1 MTNYNLNPS
10 IIVLTYQPINPSTH
24 QPINSYTQKI
34 LFMANQINKNVF
46 TWSIIVALGGFLFGF
61 DTAVISGVEQHI
73 QELFHLSSFLHG
85 FTISSALIGTVIG
98 ALISG
103 RPADRYGRKPILFI
117 IASLYVLT
125 AIGSALANDVGTF
138 ILFRFLGGIGV
149 GASSVVAPMYIA
161 EISPAKIRGRMTAM
175 FQFNVIS
182 GILIAYVSNYLLR
195 EAGSEPWRWMLGV
208 AGIPAFLFLVLLF
221 LIPESPRFLI
231 KIGKIA
237 SAKTI
242 LEKIEVVSVDQ
253 EIEEIKLS
261 MSQTSVKKQTLFS
274 RQYIK
279 PISVAFLVAMFNQFS
294 GINAILYYAPRIFE
308 LSGLTNADSMFQSI
322 LIGVTNGIF
331 TILGLSLIDRVG
343 RKKLLIVGS
352 IGMSVCLGLVARTF
366 YSQDFS
372 GYGLL
377 IYLLIYI
384 MFFAF
389 STGAVIWVLIAE
401 VFPNNVRGKGQSF
414 GSFTHWFFAAL
425 ITFLFPVIE
434 KLSQFGVG
442 HAFMFFSVMMIVQV
456 FVVWKYFP
464 ETKGRTLEELGDNL

>member
-1 MTNYNLNPS
+1 
-10 IIVLTYQPINPSTH
+10 
-24 QPINSYTQKI
+24 
-34 LFMANQINKNVF
+34 MANRINKNVF
-46 TWSIIVALGGFLFGF
+46 TWSVIVALGGFLFGF

-73 QELFHLSSFLHG
+73 QKLFHLSSFVHG
-85 FTISSALIGTVIG
+85 FTISSALIGTVTG

-103 RPADRYGRKPILFI
+103 RPADRYGRKPILYI
-117 IASLYVLT
+117 IAGLYVLT
-125 AIGSALANDVGTF
+125 AAGSALANNVSTF
-138 ILFRFLGGIGV
+138 IIFRFLGGIGV

-195 EAGSEPWRWMLGV
+195 EAGTEPWRWMLGV
-208 AGIPAFLFLVLLF
+208 AGVPAFLFLVLLF
-221 LIPESPRFLI
+221 IIPESPRFLI
-231 KIGKIA
+231 KIGQIA
-237 SAKTI
+237 GARTI
-242 LEKIEVVSVDQ
+242 LQKIEVTSVEE
-253 EIEEIKLS
+253 EIEEIRLS
-261 MSQTSVKKQTLFS
+261 VSRSETGTQTLFS
-274 RQYIK
+274 RLYIK

-308 LSGLTNADSMFQSI
+308 LSGLTNSDSMFQSI

-331 TILGLSLIDRVG
+331 TILGLTLIDRVG
-343 RKKLLIVGS
+343 RKKLLITGS
-352 IGMSVCLGLVARTF
+352 LGMSVCLGLVARTF
-366 YSQDFS
+366 YTQDFS
-372 GYGLL
+372 GVGLL

-401 VFPNNVRGKGQSF
+401 IFPNNVRGKGQSL

-434 KLSQFGVG
+434 KMSQYGVG
-442 HAFMFFSVMMIVQV
+442 NAFMFFSVMMIIQV
-456 FVVWKYFP
+456 IVVWRYFP
-464 ETKGRTLEELGDNL
+464 ETKGRTLEELGENLSK

>member
-1 MTNYNLNPS
+1 
-10 IIVLTYQPINPSTH
+10 
-24 QPINSYTQKI
+24 
-34 LFMANQINKNVF
+34 LFQ
-46 TWSIIVALGGFLFGF
+46 
-61 DTAVISGVEQHI
+61 
-73 QELFHLSSFLHG
+73 LSSFLHG
-85 FTISSALIGTVIG
+85 FTISSALIGTVTG
-98 ALISG
+98 ALVSG
-103 RPADRYGRKPILFI
+103 RPADRYGRKPILFV
-117 IASLYVLT
+117 IAALYVIT
-125 AIGSALANDVGTF
+125 AVGSALAGNVTSF
-138 ILFRFLGGIGV
+138 IIFRFIGGIGV

-182 GILIAYVSNYLLR
+182 GILIAYVSNFLLR
-195 EAGSEPWRWMLGV
+195 EAGAEPWRWMLGV
-208 AGIPAFLFLVLLF
+208 AGIPAFIFLVSLF
-221 LIPESPRFLI
+221 AIPESPRFLI

-237 SAKTI
+237 AAKTI
-242 LEKIEVVSVDQ
+242 LEEIEIVSVDK
-253 EIEEIKLS
+253 EIDEIK
-261 MSQTSVKKQTLFS
+261 QSVSNTEVSKQTLFS
-274 RQYIK
+274 PLYIK

-331 TILGLSLIDRVG
+331 TILGLILIDRAG
-343 RKKLLIVGS
+343 RKKLLIIGS
-352 IGMSVCLGLVARTF
+352 LGMSVCLGLVARTF
-366 YSQDFS
+366 YMQDFS

-401 VFPNNVRGKGQSF
+401 IFPNSVRGKGQSF

-442 HAFMFFSVMMIVQV
+442 HAFMFFSVMMVVQV
-456 FVVWKYFP
+456 VVVWKYFP
-464 ETKGRTLEELGDNL
+464 ETKGRTLEELGENLSHH

>member
-1 MTNYNLNPS
+1 
-10 IIVLTYQPINPSTH
+10 
-24 QPINSYTQKI
+24 
-34 LFMANQINKNVF
+34 MANQINKNVF

-73 QELFHLSSFLHG
+73 QQLFQLSSFLHG
-85 FTISSALIGTVIG
+85 FTISSALIGTVTG

-103 RPADRYGRKPILFI
+103 RPADRFGRKPILFV
-117 IASLYVLT
+117 IAALYVIT
-125 AIGSALANDVGTF
+125 AIGSALSGNVTSF
-138 ILFRFLGGIGV
+138 IIFRFLGGIGV

-161 EISPAKIRGRMTAM
+161 EISPAKIRGRMTAL

-182 GILIAYVSNYLLR
+182 GILIAYVSNFMLR
-195 EAGSEPWRWMLGV
+195 EAGAEPWRWMLGV
-208 AGIPAFLFLVLLF
+208 AGIPAFLFLVMLF
-221 LIPESPRFLI
+221 IIPESPRFLI
-231 KIGKIA
+231 RIGKVAAARDILAKIEIA
-237 SAKTI
+237 S
-242 LEKIEVVSVDQ
+242 VDE

-261 MSQTSVKKQTLFS
+261 VSITEVKRQTLFS
-274 RQYIK
+274 LLYIK

-308 LSGLTNADSMFQSI
+308 LSGLTNSDSMFQSI

-331 TILGLSLIDRVG
+331 TILGLILIDRAG

-352 IGMSVCLGLVARTF
+352 LGMSVCLGLVARTF
-366 YSQDFS
+366 YTQDFS
-372 GYGLL
+372 GFGLL
-377 IYLLIYI
+377 VYLLIYI

-401 VFPNNVRGKGQSF
+401 IFPNSVRGKGQSF

-425 ITFLFPVIE
+425 ITFLFPVIA

-442 HAFMFFSVMMIVQV
+442 HAFMFFSLMMLLQV
-456 FVVWKYFP
+456 VVVWKYFP
-464 ETKGRTLEELGDNL
+464 ETKGRTLEELGENMVK

>member
-1 MTNYNLNPS
+1 
-10 IIVLTYQPINPSTH
+10 
-24 QPINSYTQKI
+24 
-34 LFMANQINKNVF
+34 MANQINKNVF

-73 QELFHLSSFLHG
+73 QQLFQLSSFLHG

-98 ALISG
+98 ALVSG
-103 RPADRYGRKPILFI
+103 RPADRYGRRPILFV
-117 IASLYVLT
+117 IAALYVIT
-125 AIGSALANDVGTF
+125 AVGSGLSNNVTSF
-138 ILFRFLGGIGV
+138 IIFRFLGGIGV

-175 FQFNVIS
+175 FQFNVIL

-195 EAGSEPWRWMLGV
+195 EAGAEPWRWMLGV
-208 AGIPAFLFLVLLF
+208 AGIPASLFLVLLVI
-221 LIPESPRFLI
+221 IPESPRYLI
-231 KIGKIA
+231 KIGKIEIA
-237 SAKTI
+237 RAI
-242 LEKIEVVSVDQ
+242 LEKIEVASVDE
-253 EIEEIKLS
+253 EIEDIKLS
-261 MSQTSVKKQTLFS
+261 MSQAAVKKQTLFS
-274 RQYIK
+274 KLYIK

-294 GINAILYYAPRIFE
+294 GINAILYYAPN
-308 LSGLTNADSMFQSI
+308 SDSMFQSI

-331 TILGLSLIDRVG
+331 TILGLVLIDRAG
-343 RKKLLIVGS
+343 RRKLLITGS
-352 IGMSVCLGLVARTF
+352 LGMSVCLGLVARTF
-366 YSQDFS
+366 YTQDFS

-401 VFPNNVRGKGQSF
+401 IFPNSIRGKGQSF

-442 HAFMFFSVMMIVQV
+442 HAFMFFSVMMVVQV
-456 FVVWKYFP
+456 IVVWKYFP
-464 ETKGRTLEELGDNL
+464 ETKGRTLEELGENLSNK